1 MAPDCD
7 EILLRLSFHERQA
20 DNASAQ
26 MELSRDEM
34 ASLPSLIPK
43 QRQYVRKF

>member
-1 MAPDCD
+1 MAPDDD
-7 EILLRLSFHERQA
+7 EILLRLGFHERQA

-34 ASLPSLIPK
+34 ASSPPLIPK